1 MINLALENKRL
12 QFLIRFAFVMLPLA
26 LSSCSSKPSNKNGLP
41 SATAQVLEESLI
53 LNSGEVVKEE
63 QSDLVSFDGVLLEL
77 AESGEAYVV
86 FQGIL
91 TTNSEVPRAFGTRE
105 RHTIPEVDFRP
116 KSLKTVNIND
126 QLWMLVEI
134 RSQLFWVIK

>member
-1 MINLALENKRL
+1 MKIRVEKNKSL
-12 QFLIRFAFVMLPLA
+12 QFLMRIFVIMLPWA
-26 LSSCSSKPSNKNGLP
+26 LSSCSSTPSSKEGLP
-41 SATAQVLEESLI
+41 SATAQVLKESLI
-53 LNSGEVVKEE
+53 LSSGGVAKEE
-63 QSDLVSFDGVLLEL
+63 GGDLVSFDGVMLEL
-77 AESGEAYVV
+77 AESEEAYVV

-91 TTNSEVPRAFGTRE
+91 TTNTEVPRAFGARE
-105 RHTIPEVDFRP
+105 RHTIPQADFRP

>member
-1 MINLALENKRL
+1 MRV
-12 QFLIRFAFVMLPLA
+12 FLITLPWA
-26 LSSCSSKPSNKNGLP
+26 LSSCSSTPSSKEGLP
-41 SATAQVLEESLI
+41 SATAQVLKESLI
-53 LNSGEVVKEE
+53 LSSGGVAKEE
-63 QSDLVSFDGVLLEL
+63 GGDLVSFDGVMLEL
-77 AESGEAYVV
+77 AESEEAYVV

-91 TTNSEVPRAFGTRE
+91 TTNTEVPRAFGARE
-105 RHTIPEVDFRP
+105 RHTIPQVDFRP